1 MTDLA
6 RFLHILC
13 AALWMGAALYWPGD
27 LRRALDAG
35 GAAPGVALRR
45 ASGALAL
52 DGIAGLATILTG
64 GFLASRYGADV
75 VRPLTMWGGLAL
87 AVARLALLLLLA
99 RPAVQRVAAA
109 ASAGDVAR
117 ARASAKG
124 IAAYAGVAHLL
135 WLLALV
141 AMVFPL

>member
-1 MTDLA
+1 MIDLA

-35 GAAPGVALRR
+35 APGVALRR

-52 DGIAGLATILTG
+52 DGGAGLATILTG
-64 GFLASRYGADV
+64 GLLASVGGANV
-75 VRPLTMWGGLAL
+75 VTMWGGLAL
-87 AVARLALLLLLA
+87 AAVRLALLLLLA
-99 RPAVQRVAAA
+99 RPAVARVASAATAGDLTGARAA
-109 ASAGDVAR
+109 A
-117 ARASAKG
+117 KG
-124 IAAYAGVAHLL
+124 AAAYAGIAHLL
-135 WLLALV
+135 WLLALA